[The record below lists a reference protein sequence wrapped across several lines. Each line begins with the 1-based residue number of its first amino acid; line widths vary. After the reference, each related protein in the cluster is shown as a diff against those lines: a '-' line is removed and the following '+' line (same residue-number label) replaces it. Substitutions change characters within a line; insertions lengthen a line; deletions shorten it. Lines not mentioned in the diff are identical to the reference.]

1 MVALLLEDALAI
13 LLKKT
18 QLLGKKPIPLEECY
32 QRVLAEDIIAEID
45 FPPFDRSPLDG
56 YAVRMV
62 DIQHASL
69 AHPVVLR
76 QVDDVPAG
84 SLPCKKVEAG
94 QATRIMTGAKIPEG
108 ADAVIRLEDIEVN
121 QDIVSIFAP
130 LDIPNICRQGEEIR
144 KGEIVFC
151 NKARFFAMGIWD
163 YSPC

>member
-1 MVALLLEDALAI
+1 MVSLLLEDALAI

-18 QLLGKKPIPLEECY
+18 QLQGKNTIPLEECY

-45 FPPFDRSPLDG
+45 FLPFDRSPLDG

-94 QATRIMTGAKIPEG
+94 QAH
-108 ADAVIRLEDIEVN
+108 LC
-121 QDIVSIFAP
+121 SI
-130 LDIPNICRQGEEIR
+130 G
-144 KGEIVFC
+144 
-151 NKARFFAMGIWD
+151 
-163 YSPC
+163 YS